1 MLNLAEIEQRLEK
14 IEARNVKVEVGKNWE
29 TSWSR
34 KGLLVLFTY
43 LAIGLYLQAIDIQR
57 PWLNAIVPAAGFLLS
72 TLTLSFFQNLWIKYI
87 YKKY

>member
-1 MLNLAEIEQRLEK
+1 MSNLTDIENRLEK
-14 IEARNVKVEVGKNWE
+14 IEDRNRKVEAGKAWE

-57 PWLNAIVPAAGFLLS
+57 PWLNAIVPAVGFLLS